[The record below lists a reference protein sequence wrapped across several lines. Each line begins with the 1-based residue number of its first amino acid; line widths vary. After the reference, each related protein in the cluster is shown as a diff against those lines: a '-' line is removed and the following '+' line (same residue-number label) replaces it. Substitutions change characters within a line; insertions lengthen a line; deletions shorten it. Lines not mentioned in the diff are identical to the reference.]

1 MALGVLRLLLV
12 ISLVFSGAEIVFCH
26 GLESLQSL
34 QSIISWS
41 DLRIDE
47 HYRDSNIKDEEGK
60 RVILVSKDGSGDSKT
75 VQGAVDMVPDGNK
88 ERVKIY
94 IASGVYRE
102 QVYVPITKPYISF
115 IGNKNG
121 ETVISWDLRASDRD
135 SDGRAIGTLASASVA
150 IESDY
155 FCANGIT
162 FENTSPA
169 AQSGASGMQAVALRL
184 AGDKALIYRCK
195 ILSSQDTLFDQFGR
209 HYFYEC
215 YIQGS
220 IDFIFGNARSLYK
233 ECTLHAV
240 AASYGAITA
249 SQRNSASENSG
260 FSLNSCKLSG
270 TGMIYLGR
278 AWGKYARV
286 IYSYCQL
293 DGIILPQG
301 WNDWGDASRQKTVW
315 FGQFNCSGRGA
326 DMSNRVP
333 WARSLTYEEAKPF
346 LDQYYIDGDQW
357 LRL

>member
-12 ISLVFSGAEIVFCH
+12 ISFVFSGAEIVFCH

-47 HYRDSNIKDEEGK
+47 HYKDSNIKDEEGR

-75 VQGAVDMVPDGNK
+75 VQGAIDMVPDGNK

-94 IASGVYRE
+94 IAPGVYRE
-102 QVYVPITKPYISF
+102 QVFVPITKPYISF
-115 IGNKNG
+115 IGNQNA

-135 SDGRAIGTLASASVA
+135 SHGRAIGTSASATVA

-162 FENTSPA
+162 FENTAPA

-195 ILSSQDTLFDQFGR
+195 ILSSQDTLFDQIGR

-293 DGIILPQG
+293 DGIVLPQG